1 MKQGISQH
9 TDTHGVTQMTMSAPE
24 ISATSVAS
32 ITALPVSAVGTRTG
46 TAGLPVEVGHG
57 EGAMTFRFGFDDPR

>member
-1 MKQGISQH
+1 
-9 TDTHGVTQMTMSAPE
+9 MTMSAPE